1 MVQSCRFYENKY
13 PEVNDIVVV
22 NVRSIADM
30 GAYVSLLEY
39 DNIEGMILLSEL
51 SRRRI
56 RSINKLIRV
65 GRNEVVMVVR
75 VDKDKG
81 YIDLSKRRVSR
92 EEVVKCEE
100 KFQKVKAVNGI
111 LRHVADIVNCDLEE
125 LHEKTAWKLA
135 KVYGNMYDAFKR
147 AITDP
152 DEVMAHCDLDDRTK
166 EVLLTNIQ
174 RRLTSQPIKVRAD
187 VDVSCFAYEG
197 VDAVKTALRTGLA
210 MSKEDMPIKINLVA
224 PPLYVITTSSLD
236 KDKGIQALTDVVQ
249 VIKDKIT
256 ELGGQLEVRK
266 EARAVNETDD
276 RELQQMMDEELRRQ
290 TEEGDSDEGED
301 NEGIS
306 APGIGAP
313 AAAEGNDF
321 DE

>member
-1 MVQSCRFYENKY
+1 MVQACRFYENKY

-75 VDKDKG
+75 VDKEKG

-92 EEVVKCEE
+92 EEVGKCEE
-100 KFQKVKAVNGI
+100 KFQKAKAVNGI
-111 LRHVADIVNCDLEE
+111 LRHVADMAKCDLEE
-125 LHEKTAWKLA
+125 LHEKTAWKLC
-135 KVYGNMYDAFKR
+135 KIYGNMYDAFKR
-147 AITDP
+147 AITEP
-152 DEVMAHCDLDDRTK
+152 EEVMAHCDLDDHVK
-166 EVLLTNIQ
+166 EILLTNIQ
-174 RRLTSQPIKVRAD
+174 RRLTSQAIKVRAD

-197 VDAVKTALRTGLA
+197 VDAVKTALRAGLA

-224 PPLYVITTSSLD
+224 PPLYVITTSCLE
-236 KDKGIQALTDVVQ
+236 KERGIQALNQVVQ
-249 VIKDKIT
+249 
-256 ELGGQLEVRK
+256 
-266 EARAVNETDD
+266 
-276 RELQQMMDEELRRQ
+276 
-290 TEEGDSDEGED
+290 
-301 NEGIS
+301 
-306 APGIGAP
+306 
-313 AAAEGNDF
+313 
-321 DE
+321 